1 MGAPNTKQVS
11 KLTFKLG
18 SRVEMAFRGVFE
30 APMVMGSNFG
40 LLGCVKA
47 ETNLDED
54 QWVRGFS
61 QYWDSGIYSAKNW
74 DDTDTTSYT
83 IASDATP
90 DRYLEVKPFF
100 VEVED
105 YRSTLGLLGIDH
117 IERIKNQLECI
128 TQKALEE
135 ELWDGTVRLGESH
148 SNRALV
154 DPAATI
160 LNSGTALSA
169 RRALALLEQ
178 SIGET
183 SSCGIQG
190 VIHMTRDVASLLVN
204 SNVLYHASTIYPGR
218 KDTHYLTTLAG
229 TPVVVGSGYSGAGPT
244 DAAGD
249 TETPSTTNKWMYA
262 TGEVRVILGDIDVV
276 NDNLAQ
282 GYDVS
287 GNANNMLLKA
297 IRPVA
302 VYFDSSVHLA
312 IRVDLAA

>member
-83 IASDATP
+83 IASNATP

-178 SIGET
+178 SIGE
-183 SSCGIQG
+183 SSACGIQG
-190 VIHMTRDVASLLVN
+190 VIHMTRDVAALAAG
-204 SNVLYHASTIYPGR
+204 SNLIYPSVESD
-218 KDTHYLTTLAG
+218 DTFLRTVGG
-229 TPVVVGSGYSGAGPT
+229 TPVIIGSGYSGAGPT

-249 TETPSTTNKWMYA
+249 SETPTATNKWMYA
-262 TGEVRVILGDIDVV
+262 TGDVRVILGNIDVV

-287 GNANNMLLKA
+287 GNANNMRLKA
-297 IRPVA
+297 IRPAA
-302 VYFDSSVHLA
+302 VYFDSAVHLA
-312 IRVDLAA
+312 IRVDLTA

>member
-1 MGAPNTKQVS
+1 MGAPNTKKLT

-18 SRVEMAFRGVFE
+18 SKAKMAFRGVFE
-30 APMVMGSNFG
+30 APMTMGSNFG
-40 LLGCVKA
+40 LLDCVKP
-47 ETNLDED
+47 ETNLDEN

-61 QYWDSGIYSAKNW
+61 QYWNSGIYSAKNW

-178 SIGET
+178 SIGE
-183 SSCGIQG
+183 SSACGIQG
-190 VIHMTRDVASLLVN
+190 VIHMTRDVAALAAG
-204 SNVLYHASTIYPGR
+204 SNLIYPSVESD
-218 KDTHYLTTLAG
+218 DTFLRTVGG
-229 TPVVVGSGYSGAGPT
+229 TPVIIGSGYSGAGPT

-249 TETPSTTNKWMYA
+249 SETPTATNKWMYA
-262 TGEVRVILGDIDVV
+262 TGDVRVILGNIDVV

-287 GNANNMLLKA
+287 GNANNMRLKA
-297 IRPVA
+297 IRPAA
-302 VYFDSSVHLA
+302 VYFDSAVHLA
-312 IRVDLAA
+312 IRVDLTA

>member
-1 MGAPNTKQVS
+1 
-11 KLTFKLG
+11 
-18 SRVEMAFRGVFE
+18 MAFTGVFE
-30 APMVMGSNFG
+30 APMVVGSNFG

-61 QYWDSGIYSAKNW
+61 QHWDSGVYSAKNW

-83 IASDATP
+83 IASNATP

-105 YRSTLGLLGIDH
+105 YRSTLGLLGLDH
-117 IERIKNQLECI
+117 IERIKRQLECI

-135 ELWDGTVRLGESH
+135 ELWDGAVRIGSSH
-148 SNRALV
+148 ANRALV

-178 SIGET
+178 SIGDA
-183 SSCGIQG
+183 SACGIQG
-190 VIHMTRDVASLLVN
+190 VIHMTRDVAALAAG
-204 SNVLYHASTIYPGR
+204 SNLIYPSVESD
-218 KDTHYLTTLAG
+218 DTFLRTVGG
-229 TPVVVGSGYSGAGPT
+229 TPVVIGSGYSGAGPT

-249 TETPSTTNKWMYA
+249 TETPTATNKWMYA
-262 TGEVRVILGDIDVV
+262 TGDVRVILGDIDVV

-282 GYDVS
+282 GYDV
-287 GNANNMLLKA
+287 
-297 IRPVA
+297 
-302 VYFDSSVHLA
+302 
-312 IRVDLAA
+312 

>member
-1 MGAPNTKQVS
+1 MGAPNTKKVS

-18 SRVEMAFRGVFE
+18 SKVEMAFRGVFE
-30 APMVMGSNFG
+30 APIVMGSNFG
-40 LLGCVKA
+40 LLDCVKP
-47 ETNLDED
+47 ETDLNED

-74 DDTDTTSYT
+74 DDTDTVSYT
-83 IASDATP
+83 IANNATP
-90 DRYLEVKPFF
+90 ARYLEVKPFF

-105 YRSTLGLLGIDH
+105 VRSTLGLLGIDH

-128 TQKALEE
+128 TQKALEK
-135 ELWDGTVRLGESH
+135 ELWDGTVRIGSSH
-148 SNRALV
+148 ANRALI

-169 RRALALLEQ
+169 RRALSLLEQ
-178 SIGET
+178 TIGE
-183 SSCGIQG
+183 SSACGIQG
-190 VIHMTRDVASLLVN
+190 VIHMTRDVAALVAS
-204 SNVLYHASTIYPGR
+204 SNLVYPSTDSGETFLR
-218 KDTHYLTTLAG
+218 TVGG
-229 TPVVVGSGYSGAGPT
+229 TPIIIGSGYSGAGPT
-244 DAAGD
+244 DAAGGSD
-249 TETPSTTNKWMYA
+249 TPSATNKWMYA
-262 TGEVRVILGDIDVV
+262 TGDVRVILGNIDVV

-302 VYFDSSVHLA
+302 VYFDSSIHLA
-312 IRVDLAA
+312 IRVDLTA

>member
-83 IASDATP
+83 IASTATP

-135 ELWDGTVRLGESH
+135 ELQGFLHLLFQLRQAFHRHQNV
-148 SNRALV
+148 
-154 DPAATI
+154 
-160 LNSGTALSA
+160 A
-169 RRALALLEQ
+169 RPCY
-178 SIGET
+178 G
-183 SSCGIQG
+183 
-190 VIHMTRDVASLLVN
+190 
-204 SNVLYHASTIYPGR
+204 
-218 KDTHYLTTLAG
+218 
-229 TPVVVGSGYSGAGPT
+229 
-244 DAAGD
+244 
-249 TETPSTTNKWMYA
+249 
-262 TGEVRVILGDIDVV
+262 
-276 NDNLAQ
+276 
-282 GYDVS
+282 
-287 GNANNMLLKA
+287 LK
-297 IRPVA
+297 
-302 VYFDSSVHLA
+302 
-312 IRVDLAA
+312 

>member
-1 MGAPNTKQVS
+1 
-11 KLTFKLG
+11 
-18 SRVEMAFRGVFE
+18 MAFTGVFE
-30 APMVMGSNFG
+30 APMTMGSNFG
-40 LLGCVKA
+40 LLDCVKP

-61 QYWDSGIYSAKNW
+61 QYWNSGIYSAKNW

-83 IASDATP
+83 IANNATP
-90 DRYLEVKPFF
+90 TRYLEVKPFF
-100 VEVED
+100 IEVED

-117 IERIKNQLECI
+117 IERIKLQLECI
-128 TQKALEE
+128 TQKALEA
-135 ELWDGTVRLGESH
+135 ELWEGAVRLGESH

-169 RRALALLEQ
+169 TRALALLEH
-178 SIGET
+178 SIGQT
-183 SSCGIQG
+183 SGCGIQG
-190 VIHMTRDVASLLVN
+190 VIHMTRDVAALVASSSL
-204 SNVLYHASTIYPGR
+204 IYPSAGS
-218 KDTHYLTTLAG
+218 KDTFLRTVGG
-229 TPVVVGSGYSGAGPT
+229 TPVVIGSGYSGAGPT

-249 TETPSTTNKWMYA
+249 TETPTATNKWMYA
-262 TGEVRVILGDIDVV
+262 TGDVRVILGDIDVV

-287 GNANNMLLKA
+287 GNANNMRLKA
-297 IRPVA
+297 IRPAA

-312 IRVDLAA
+312 IRVDLTA

>member
-83 IASDATP
+83 IASNATP

-178 SIGET
+178 SIGE
-183 SSCGIQG
+183 SSACGIQG
-190 VIHMTRDVASLLVN
+190 VIHMTRDVAALAAG
-204 SNVLYHASTIYPGR
+204 SNLIYPSVESD
-218 KDTHYLTTLAG
+218 DTFLRTVGG
-229 TPVVVGSGYSGAGPT
+229 TPVIIGSGYSGAGPT
-244 DAAGD
+244 DAAED
-249 TETPSTTNKWMYA
+249 SETPTATNKWMYA
-262 TGEVRVILGDIDVV
+262 TGDVRVILGNIDVV

-287 GNANNMLLKA
+287 GNANNMRLKA
-297 IRPVA
+297 IRPAA
-302 VYFDSSVHLA
+302 VYFDSAVHLA
-312 IRVDLAA
+312 IRVDLTA

>member
-1 MGAPNTKQVS
+1 
-11 KLTFKLG
+11 
-18 SRVEMAFRGVFE
+18 MAFRGVFE

-47 ETNLDED
+47 QTNLDED

-61 QYWDSGIYSAKNW
+61 QYWDSGIYSSKNW

-83 IASDATP
+83 IASNATP
-90 DRYLEVKPFF
+90 ARYLEVKPFF
-100 VEVED
+100 IEVED

-117 IERIKNQLECI
+117 IERIKRQLECI

-135 ELWDGTVRLGESH
+135 ELWDGVVRLGSSH
-148 SNRALV
+148 ANRALV

-160 LNSGTALSA
+160 LNSGTALSP

-178 SIGET
+178 SIGDA
-183 SSCGIQG
+183 SACGIQG
-190 VIHMTRDVASLLVN
+190 VIHMTRDVAALAAG
-204 SNVLYHASTIYPGR
+204 SNLIYPSVESD
-218 KDTHYLTTLAG
+218 DTFLRTVGG
-229 TPVVVGSGYSGAGPT
+229 TPVIIGSGYSGAGPT

-249 TETPSTTNKWMYA
+249 TETPTVTNKWMYA
-262 TGEVRVILGDIDVV
+262 TGDVRVILGDIDVV
-276 NDNLAQ
+276 NDSLAQ

-287 GNANNMLLKA
+287 GNANNMRLKA
-297 IRPVA
+297 IRPAA

-312 IRVDLAA
+312 IRVDLTA

>member
-1 MGAPNTKQVS
+1 
-11 KLTFKLG
+11 
-18 SRVEMAFRGVFE
+18 MAFRGVFE

-47 ETNLDED
+47 QTNLDED

-61 QYWDSGIYSAKNW
+61 QYWDSGIYSSKNW

-83 IASDATP
+83 IASNATP
-90 DRYLEVKPFF
+90 TRYLEVKPFF
-100 VEVED
+100 IEVED

-117 IERIKNQLECI
+117 IERIKRQADCI
-128 TQKALEE
+128 TQKALEA
-135 ELWDGTVRLGESH
+135 ELWTGTVRLNQSH
-148 SNRALV
+148 ANRALI

-178 SIGET
+178 TIGDT
-183 SSCGIQG
+183 SACGVQG
-190 VIHMTRDVASLLVN
+190 VIHMTRDVAALVASSSL
-204 SNVLYHASTIYPGR
+204 IYPSAGSGDAFLR
-218 KDTHYLTTLAG
+218 TVGG
-229 TPVVVGSGYSGAGPT
+229 TPVVIGSGYSGAGPT

-249 TETPSTTNKWMYA
+249 TETPTAINKWMYA
-262 TGEVRVILGDIDVV
+262 TGDVRVVLGDIDVV
-276 NDNLAQ
+276 TDTLAQ

-287 GNANNMLLKA
+287 GNQNDMRLKA

-312 IRVDLAA
+312 VRIDLTA

>member
-30 APMVMGSNFG
+30 APMVVGSNFG

-117 IERIKNQLECI
+117 IERIKNQLDCI

-135 ELWDGTVRLGESH
+135 ELWDGAVRLGESH

-178 SIGET
+178 SIGE
-183 SSCGIQG
+183 SSACGIQG
-190 VIHMTRDVASLLVN
+190 VIHMTRDVAALAAG
-204 SNVLYHASTIYPGR
+204 SNLIYPSTDSG
-218 KDTHYLTTLAG
+218 DTFLRTVGG
-229 TPVVVGSGYSGAGPT
+229 TPVIIGSGYSGAGPT

-249 TETPSTTNKWMYA
+249 SETPTATNKWMYA
-262 TGEVRVILGDIDVV
+262 TGDVRVILGNIDVV

-287 GNANNMLLKA
+287 GNANNMRLKA
-297 IRPVA
+297 IRPAA
-302 VYFDSSVHLA
+302 VYFDSAVHLA
-312 IRVDLAA
+312 IRVDLTA

>member
-1 MGAPNTKQVS
+1 
-11 KLTFKLG
+11 
-18 SRVEMAFRGVFE
+18 MAFTGVFE

-83 IASDATP
+83 IASNATP
-90 DRYLEVKPFF
+90 TRYLEVKPFF
-100 VEVED
+100 IEVED

-117 IERIKNQLECI
+117 IERIKLQTECI
-128 TQKALEE
+128 TQKALEA
-135 ELWDGTVRLGESH
+135 ELWEGAIRLGEGH

-169 RRALALLEQ
+169 TRALALLEQ
-178 SIGET
+178 TIGET
-183 SSCGIQG
+183 SACGIQG
-190 VIHMTRDVASLLVN
+190 VIHMTRDVAALVASSSLVYPNRNN
-204 SNVLYHASTIYPGR
+204 S
-218 KDTHYLTTLAG
+218 DTFLRTVGG
-229 TPVVVGSGYSGAGPT
+229 TPVVIGSGYSGAGPT

-249 TETPSTTNKWMYA
+249 TETPTATNKWMYA
-262 TGEVRVILGDIDVV
+262 TGDVRVRLGNIDVV

-287 GNANNMLLKA
+287 GNANSMRIKA

-312 IRVDLAA
+312 IRVDLTA

>member
-1 MGAPNTKQVS
+1 
-11 KLTFKLG
+11 
-18 SRVEMAFRGVFE
+18 MAFTGVFE

-40 LLGCVKA
+40 LLDCVKA
-47 ETNLDED
+47 DTNLDED

-74 DDTDTTSYT
+74 DGTDTTSYT
-83 IASDATP
+83 IASNATP
-90 DRYLEVKPFF
+90 TRYLEVKPFF
-100 VEVED
+100 IEVED

-117 IERIKNQLECI
+117 IERIKLQTECI
-128 TQKALEE
+128 TQKALEA
-135 ELWDGTVRLGESH
+135 ELWEGAIRLGGGH

-169 RRALALLEQ
+169 TRALALLEY
-178 SIGET
+178 SIGLT
-183 SSCGIQG
+183 SACGIQG
-190 VIHMTRDVASLLVN
+190 VIHMTRDVAALVASSSL
-204 SNVLYHASTIYPGR
+204 IYPSAGS
-218 KDTHYLTTLAG
+218 KDTFLRTVGG
-229 TPVVVGSGYSGAGPT
+229 TPVVIGSGYSGAGPT

-249 TETPSTTNKWMYA
+249 TETSTATNKWMYA
-262 TGEVRVILGDIDVV
+262 TGDVRVLLGDIDVV

-287 GNANNMLLKA
+287 GNANSMRIKA

-302 VYFDSSVHLA
+302 VYFDSSVHLT
-312 IRVDLAA
+312 IRVDLTA

>member
-1 MGAPNTKQVS
+1 
-11 KLTFKLG
+11 
-18 SRVEMAFRGVFE
+18 MAFTGVFE

-83 IASDATP
+83 IASNATP

-178 SIGET
+178 SIGE
-183 SSCGIQG
+183 SSACGIQG
-190 VIHMTRDVASLLVN
+190 VIHMTRDVAALAAG
-204 SNVLYHASTIYPGR
+204 SNLIYPSTDSG
-218 KDTHYLTTLAG
+218 DTFLRTVGG
-229 TPVVVGSGYSGAGPT
+229 TPVIIGSGYSGAGPT

-249 TETPSTTNKWMYA
+249 SETPTATNKWMYA
-262 TGEVRVILGDIDVV
+262 TGDVRVILGNIDVV

-287 GNANNMLLKA
+287 GNANNMRLKA
-297 IRPVA
+297 IRPAA
-302 VYFDSSVHLA
+302 VYFDSAVHLA
-312 IRVDLAA
+312 IRVDLTA